1 MAKFRFAQE
10 KQITT
15 WVRDYYYIEA
25 DSLEDAIAI
34 VEDADKS
41 LEELEC
47 QDSRVVFDERDAD
60 NSLMWSFDDNN
71 FPARYSI
78 SSCDTGDEIIDH
90 L

>member
-15 WVRDYYYIEA
+15 WVRDFYEVEA

-34 VEDADKS
+34 IEDANTS

-47 QDSRVVFDERDAD
+47 EDERVEWVERDTDSMDELAYQE
-60 NSLMWSFDDNN
+60 NLY
-71 FPARYSI
+71 PTRYRVL
-78 SSCDTGDEIIDH
+78 SCEDEEEI
-90 L
+90 LYR